1 MTLFDGPPIDKH
13 CLVYCGDDR
22 CDCLKGPRGRSWSFP
37 APLKVKTFTPTTRLR
52 LARPNRTT
60 TEPDRLQQA
69 WQDVENGDL
78 EWRDVPVEIVEGLP
92 PRR

>member
-1 MTLFDGPPIDKH
+1 MSDFQTI
-13 CLVYCGDDR
+13 
-22 CDCLKGPRGRSWSFP
+22 KGPFGDTAGLIGRTF
-37 APLKVKTFTPTTRLR
+37 APTMQPR

-69 WQDVENGDL
+69 WRDVKNGGL

>member
-1 MTLFDGPPIDKH
+1 MSDFQTI
-13 CLVYCGDDR
+13 
-22 CDCLKGPRGRSWSFP
+22 KGPFGETAGLVSRTL
-37 APLKVKTFTPTTRLR
+37 APTMQLR
-52 LARPNRTT
+52 LARSDRTT

-69 WQDVENGDL
+69 WRDVKNGDL

>member
-1 MTLFDGPPIDKH
+1 MSDFQTI
-13 CLVYCGDDR
+13 
-22 CDCLKGPRGRSWSFP
+22 KGPFGDTAGLVGRNL
-37 APLKVKTFTPTTRLR
+37 APTMQLR
-52 LARPNRTT
+52 LARSDRTT

-69 WQDVENGDL
+69 WRDVKNGGL